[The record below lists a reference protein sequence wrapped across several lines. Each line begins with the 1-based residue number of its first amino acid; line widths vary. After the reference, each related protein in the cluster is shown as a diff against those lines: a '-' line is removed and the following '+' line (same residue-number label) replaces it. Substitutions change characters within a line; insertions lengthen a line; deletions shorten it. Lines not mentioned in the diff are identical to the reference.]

1 MPYWHSE
8 SPEAVAKLL
17 SSDAERGL
25 KEADAALRLQ
35 QGRNELAQRPLR
47 SPLKVFAEQFF
58 DTMIVV
64 LLIAAAISIAMGEV
78 QDSIMILVIVV
89 LNGVLGFVQEYR
101 AERALAALN
110 RMAAPHAQ
118 AVRDGHIRHIPA
130 AELVPGDVVVLEA
143 GNLVPADVR
152 LLHSAELSVQE
163 SALTGESVPV
173 DKNFAASLPVATPVA
188 DRANMAFQ
196 GTLVTRGRALAMV
209 VATGKQTELG
219 HIAGLIAAEPGIQT
233 PLQRRLATLGKQ
245 LGLAILGVCVL
256 VFSIGLYQGQPLLT
270 MFMTAVSL
278 GVAAIPEALPAVVA
292 VALAFGAMRMAQQQT
307 LVRKL
312 AAVES
317 LGSVTVI
324 CSDKTGTLT
333 ENRMQVEAYWLP
345 DHGPGSVHALWE
357 VVALN
362 NDTRHRADGELHGD
376 PTEVALMQAAA
387 AALDVTALHKRCPR
401 QGEIAFTSERSRMAT
416 LHVGPEKTRLLLKG
430 APERVMPLCN
440 LEPHQRQAALD
451 EARRMASEGL
461 RVLAVA
467 RRTIHD
473 IPEELIHAEQDMEL
487 LGLVGLLD
495 PPRAEALAAVRECR
509 SAGIVPV
516 MITGDH
522 PATALAIARRLEITD
537 ADDAVLTGTD
547 LEQLDDKQ
555 LQEKAAHI
563 RVYAR
568 VDPAQKIRIVKA
580 LQARGECVAMTGDG
594 VNDAPALKRADIGI
608 AMGKNGTDVAREA
621 ADMVLLDDNFASI
634 VGAVREGRRIY
645 DNIRKFVQYIL
656 GTNAGEVV
664 TLLFAPL
671 LGMPLPLLPIHILFI
686 NLLTDGIPALALTM
700 EPADRNVM
708 QRSPIA
714 MKTSLFA
721 NGVGRKIIWTGVL
734 IGIMTLLM
742 QWIALEAALPH
753 WQSMVFVVLTF
764 AQLFNVMSVHAGMEP
779 AIGRALWR
787 NPFLMAGII
796 LCGTITLLALY
807 LPWANA
813 LLKTQPLTLRELGIC
828 SVFALIPFF
837 IVEMEKW
844 LGRQ

>member
-1 MPYWHSE
+1 MSDWHNE
-8 SPEAVAKLL
+8 SIEAVTKLL
-17 SSDAERGL
+17 SSDAEHGL
-25 KEADAALRLQ
+25 SEAEAATRLQ
-35 QGRNELAQRPLR
+35 AGRNELAQRPLR
-47 SPLKVFAEQFF
+47 SPLQVFVAQFF

-64 LLIAAAISIAMGEV
+64 LLSAAVISIAMGEV

-89 LNGVLGFVQEYR
+89 LNGILGFVQEYR

-110 RMAAPHAQ
+110 QMAAPHAQ
-118 AVRDGHIRHIPA
+118 VVRDGHIRHIPA
-130 AELVPGDVVVLEA
+130 AELVPGDVVALEA

-152 LLHSAELSVQE
+152 LLHSAEMSVQE

-173 DKNFAASLPVATPVA
+173 EKNFAANLPVATPVA
-188 DRANMAFQ
+188 DRTTMAFQ
-196 GTLVTRGRALAMV
+196 GPLITRGRALAMV
-209 VATGKQTELG
+209 VTTGKQTELG
-219 HIAGLIAAEPGIQT
+219 RIAGMLAAEPGTET
-233 PLQRRLATLGKQ
+233 PLQRRLSTLGKQ
-245 LGLAILGVCVL
+245 LGVAILVICAL
-256 VFSIGLYQGQPLLT
+256 IFAIGISQGQPLLT

-278 GVAAIPEALPAVVA
+278 VVAAIPEALPAVVA

-333 ENRMQVEAYWLP
+333 ENCMQVEAYWLP
-345 DHGPGSVHALWE
+345 EHGPGNVHALWE

-362 NDTRHRADGELHGD
+362 NDTRHRANGELHGD

-387 AALDVTALHKRCPR
+387 ATLDVAALHQRCPR
-401 QGEIAFTSERSRMAT
+401 HGEIAFTSERSRMAT
-416 LHVGPEKTRLLLKG
+416 LHVGPEETRLLLKG
-430 APERVMPLCN
+430 APEKVIPLCV
-440 LEPHQRQAALD
+440 LETHQQQQALD
-451 EARRMASEGL
+451 EAQRMAGDGL

-467 RRTIHD
+467 RRTID
-473 IPEELIHAEQDMEL
+473 KMPEELIHAEQEMEL

-495 PPRAEALAAVRECR
+495 PPREEALAAVRECR

-522 PATALAIARRLEITD
+522 PATALAIARRLEIAD
-537 ADDAVLTGTD
+537 ADAAVLTGTD
-547 LEQLDDKQ
+547 LEQLNDQQ
-555 LQEKAAHI
+555 LQDKAEHI
-563 RVYAR
+563 RIYAR

-594 VNDAPALKRADIGI
+594 VNDAPALKSADIGI

-621 ADMVLLDDNFASI
+621 ADIVLLDDNFASI

-656 GTNAGEVV
+656 STNAGEVV

-671 LGMPLPLLPIHILFI
+671 LGMPMPLLPIHILFI

-708 QRSPIA
+708 QRPPIA
-714 MKTSLFA
+714 LKTSLFA
-721 NGVGRKIIWTGVL
+721 NGVGRKIIWTGLL
-734 IGIMTLLM
+734 IGIMTLVT
-742 QWIALEAALPH
+742 QKAALQCEIPQ
-753 WQSMVFVVLTF
+753 WQSMVFTVLTF
-764 AQLFNVMSVHAGMEP
+764 AQLFNVMSIHAGAEP

-787 NPFLMAGII
+787 NPWLLTGVLA
-796 LCGTITLLALY
+796 CTAVTLLAIY
-807 LPWANA
+807 LPWANT
-813 LLKTQPLTLRELGIC
+813 LLKTQPLTAANLGIC
-828 SVFALIPFF
+828 AALAAIPFA
-837 IVEMEKW
+837 IIEIEKAW
-844 LGRQ
+844 KRR